1 MDMNMKTKRE
11 LERLHALLAK
21 VDEEIDVEMGDKE
34 LWKKMFD
41 GEVGKIGKFTE
52 ANGEIKLDDIEYEL
66 GEDIWDMDAFFEEGP
81 GKKLGLEGCIFE
93 VDESGYRGTGCYD
106 GVYGDED
113 GTWYIDVLMEGIV
126 VNLIEKTV

>member
-1 MDMNMKTKRE
+1 MSEKE
-11 LERLHALLAK
+11 LDALLAK

-41 GEVGKIGKFTE
+41 GEVGKISKFTE
-52 ANGEIKLDDIEYEL
+52 ADGEIKLDDIEYEL
-66 GEDIWDMDAFFEEGP
+66 GEDIWDLDAFFEEGP

-93 VDESGYRGTGCYD
+93 VDDSGYRGTGCYD